1 MLCLLAPAAGAYSSP
16 RFQPVSIAFFDSQH
30 GLVAEDDWS
39 CQKAHGCEGR
49 ILATSDGG
57 SRWQVTYVGA
67 RGHAPLPGERDAH
80 RVRRSQA
87 TRCSRAATAGCTGA
101 TLPWRASI
109 VSFVTA
115 AHGWRLGPAT
125 TMAHPPTLAETNDG
139 GRSWATRVNPCRGD
153 FGLTSALAFASAT
166 RGWIVCSTQA
176 SAGYQGKAVWETT
189 DGGTHWQLE
198 GRTHPI
204 GPPEA
209 KLQVGNL
216 PGFGYPT
223 GAVFLPDGDGWL
235 LQDRGQMLITNDGG
249 HTWRA
254 SPLTKPDTIAGQSA
268 DLLNG
273 KLAFLL
279 LRGCKV
285 RLLRTT
291 NRGTSWTTL
300 HRWNAPTRC

>member
-1 MLCLLAPAAGAYSSP
+1 
-16 RFQPVSIAFFDSQH
+16 
-30 GLVAEDDWS
+30 
-39 CQKAHGCEGR
+39 
-49 ILATSDGG
+49 
-57 SRWQVTYVGA
+57 
-67 RGHAPLPGERDAH
+67 
-80 RVRRSQA
+80 
-87 TRCSRAATAGCTGA
+87 
-101 TLPWRASI
+101 
-109 VSFVTA
+109 
-115 AHGWRLGPAT
+115 
-125 TMAHPPTLAETNDG
+125 MAHPPPLAETNDG

-176 SAGYQGKAVWETT
+176 AAGYQGKAVWETN
-189 DGGTHWQLE
+189 DGGTHWQLK

-223 GAVFLPDGDGWL
+223 GAVFLPDGHGWL
-235 LQDRGQMLITNDGG
+235 LQDRGQMLITSDGG

-279 LRGCKV
+279 LRGCNSPAAPHDQRRDELDDTAPMELAHTV
-285 RLLRTT
+285 LTLVHAFTLAGQ
-291 NRGTSWTTL
+291 RG
-300 HRWNAPTRC
+300 